1 MNVVARIAAIA
12 LISFCASVAAADARI
27 VKVLPHFLDQQGRIS
42 IHPSLFERD
51 GYQAHLRTRPDLCS
65 GMRFDVQWKAHKLEN
80 GRVKLEV
87 RGAKTPARQIES
99 FEEKIPAGGFFS
111 HWAGVKVSG
120 ADFNRLGSIIAWRVS
135 IWDGDQQLAEEKS
148 FLW

>member
-1 MNVVARIAAIA
+1 MNVVRRILGIVLLCFYGSVGAAE
-12 LISFCASVAAADARI
+12 ARI
-27 VKVLPHFLDQQGRIS
+27 VKVLPHFLDKEGRIS

-51 GYQAHLRTRPDLCS
+51 GYQAKLKTHPDLCS

-87 RGAKTPARQIES
+87 RGAKTPARQTQA
-99 FEEKIPAGGFFS
+99 FEEKMPSGGFFS
-111 HWAGVKVSG
+111 HWTGVKVSG
-120 ADFNRLGSIIAWRVS
+120 ADFERLGSIVAWRIT
-135 IWDGDQQLAEEKS
+135 IWDGNQQLAEEKS